1 MKRTLTALVLAL
13 LLAPMLALAPA
24 ARADEKQT
32 SPAAPTIAVF
42 KLDGPVTE
50 SPPDEMSAIFGGE
63 KGVSLKDLVAHLR
76 KAADDSN
83 VKAVVFTSEGG
94 DLGLAQ
100 VEEVRQA
107 IQHLRAKGKDVYAHC
122 DSIGMREMAL
132 FGGATRFSVVP
143 TGDVWVTGLFG
154 EAPYLRG
161 LLDKIGV
168 EPDFLT
174 CGAYKSAGEI
184 FMRAEPSPEADAMQ
198 NWLMDGIYQSLVASI
213 AQNRKTDESKVR
225 GWIDNGPYS
234 AGKAKDQGM
243 IDAVEYREDFEKML
257 KGKYGADVKFDK
269 KYGEEK
275 QKQLDLS
282 SPMAIF
288 KLFGEAMGGGAK
300 KKGDDKPAVAVVY
313 VDGGIVAGKSE
324 SSPLGGKTAGSTDIR
339 RALDE
344 VANDD
349 SVKAVVLRVD
359 SPGGSA
365 TGSEIILEA
374 TKRVKARKPFVVSMG
389 NVAGSGGYYV
399 ACASDTIF
407 ADENTITGSIGVV
420 AGKFYTNPMWSKVGI
435 TFKPYK
441 RGKNAG
447 ILSTGETWTPEQ
459 KQKMQAWMDEIYGVF
474 KNHVTTI
481 RGDRLKKPIDEL
493 AGGRVYTGRQALELG
508 LIDKLGTMNDAVAH
522 VAKQAKLADGS
533 YDVRV
538 HPKPKNFIEELIAE
552 LTGGG
557 DDENDSKY
565 LSVARHAQLSR
576 GALVDAALP
585 YLHQLDPARVSV
597 IVRALRHLEVMQD
610 EGCVLAM
617 PEIVFG
623 K

>member
-1 MKRTLTALVLAL
+1 MKRRLISLVVLI
-13 LLAPMLALAPA
+13 LAPLFALALAPA
-24 ARADEKQT
+24 ARGESK
-32 SPAAPTIAVF
+32 AVATAVIPVF
-42 KLDGPVTE
+42 RLDGPITE
-50 SPPDEMSAIFGGE
+50 SPPDEMAAIFGGE
-63 KGVSLKDLVAHLR
+63 KGISLKDLVSHLR
-76 KAADDSN
+76 KAGKDPN
-83 VKAVVFTSEGG
+83 VKAVVILPEGG
-94 DLGLAQ
+94 GPGLAQ
-100 VEEVRQA
+100 AEELRQA
-107 IQHLRAKGKDVYAHC
+107 IQQIRASGKDVYAHC
-122 DSIGMREMAL
+122 DSMGMRELAL
-132 FGGATRFSVVP
+132 LGGANRLSVVP
-143 TGDVWVTGLFG
+143 TGDIWVTGLFG
-154 EAPYLRG
+154 EMPFLRG

-168 EPDFLT
+168 QPDFLT
-174 CGAYKSAGEI
+174 CGAYKSAAEL
-184 FMRAEPSPEADAMQ
+184 FMRSQPSPEADAMQ
-198 NWLMDGIYQSLVASI
+198 NWLMDGIYESCVRMI
-213 AQNRKTDESKVR
+213 AQNRKVDDSKVR
-225 GWIDNGPYS
+225 GWIDNGPYT
-234 AGKAKDQGM
+234 AKAAKDIGM
-243 IDAVEYREDFEKML
+243 IDAVEYREDFEAML
-257 KGKYGADVKFDK
+257 RGKYGAEVKFEK
-269 KYGEEK
+269 KYGEEEK
-275 QKQLDLS
+275 KQLDLS

-288 KLFGEAMGGGAK
+288 KLWGEAMGAGK
-300 KKGDDKPAVAVVY
+300 KKEAEKPGVAIVY

-339 RALDE
+339 KALDE
-344 VANDD
+344 VADDD
-349 SVKAVVLRVD
+349 SVKAVILRVD

-374 TKRVKARKPFVVSMG
+374 TKRVKAKKPLVVSMG

-399 ACASDTIF
+399 ACGSDTIF

-420 AGKFYTNPMWSKVGI
+420 AGKFYTNPMWEKVGI

-447 ILSTGETWTPEQ
+447 LLSTGETWSPEQ

-493 AGGRVYTGRQALELG
+493 AGGRVYTGKQALELG
-508 LIDKLGTMNDAVAH
+508 LIDKIGTLNDAVVF
-522 VAKQAKLADGS
+522 VAKQANLGDD

-552 LTGGG
+552 LTGGK
-557 DDENDSKY
+557 DEDDSKY
-565 LSVARHAQLSR
+565 LSVARGAQMSR

-585 YLHQLDPARVSV
+585 YISQLDPARVGV
-597 IVRALRHLEVMQD
+597 IVRSLRQLETMQD

>member
-1 MKRTLTALVLAL
+1 MA
-13 LLAPMLALAPA
+13 
-24 ARADEKQT
+24 
-32 SPAAPTIAVF
+32 
-42 KLDGPVTE
+42 
-50 SPPDEMSAIFGGE
+50 AIFGGE
-63 KGVSLKDLVAHLR
+63 KGVSLKDLVAHIR
-76 KAADDSN
+76 KAADDPN
-83 VKAVVFTSEGG
+83 VKAVVFTAEGG
-94 DLGLAQ
+94 SLGLAQ

-107 IQHLRAKGKDVYAHC
+107 IQHLRAQGKDVYAHC
-122 DSIGMREMAL
+122 DSVGMREMAL
-132 FGGATRFSVVP
+132 LGGVTRFSVVP
-143 TGDVWVTGLFG
+143 TGDIWVTGLFG

-184 FMRAEPSPEADAMQ
+184 FMRAAPSPEADAMQ
-198 NWLMDGIYQSLVASI
+198 NWLMDGIYQSLVNMI
-213 AQNRKTDESKVR
+213 AQNRKADESKVR
-225 GWIDNGPYS
+225 GWIDNGPYT
-234 AGKAKDQGM
+234 AKKAKELGM

-288 KLFGEAMGGGAK
+288 KLWGEAMGGGK
-300 KKGDDKPAVAVVY
+300 KKADDKPAVAVVY
-313 VDGGIVAGKSE
+313 VDGGIIAGKSE
-324 SSPLGGKTAGSTDIR
+324 SSPLTGKIAGSTDIR

-374 TKRVKARKPFVVSMG
+374 TKRVKAKKPLVVSMG

-399 ACASDTIF
+399 ACGSDTIF

-420 AGKFYTNPMWSKVGI
+420 AGKFYTNPMWEKVGI

-459 KQKMQAWMDEIYGVF
+459 KQKMQSWMDEIYDVF

-493 AGGRVYTGRQALELG
+493 AGGRVYTGKQALELG
-508 LIDKLGTMNDAVAH
+508 LVDKLGTLSDAVAH
-522 VAKQAKLADGS
+522 VANEAKLEDGS
-533 YDVRV
+533 YEVRV
-538 HPKPKNFIEELIAE
+538 HPKPKNFVEELIAE

-565 LSVARHAQLSR
+565 LSVARHAQLSQ

-585 YLHQLDPARVSV
+585 YLNQLDPARVGV
-597 IVRALRHLEVMQD
+597 IVRALRNLEIMQD